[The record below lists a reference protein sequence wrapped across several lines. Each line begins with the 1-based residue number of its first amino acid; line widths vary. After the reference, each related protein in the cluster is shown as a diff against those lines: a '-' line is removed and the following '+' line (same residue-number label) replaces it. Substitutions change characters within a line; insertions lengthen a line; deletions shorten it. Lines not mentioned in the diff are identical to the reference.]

1 MHDVALTAD
10 EAGPEATLAD
20 SELVPP
26 GSRPAAGLQ
35 AQLKPRAEPD
45 TARQQAPRVQAASTE
60 GSTDSAAQGA
70 ADPVP
75 GPPRQPVAEQD
86 IDEEAQARA
95 ALARIRQAKSQ
106 ARPSPSAGAR
116 HTTVDMFDRLPP

>member
-10 EAGPEATLAD
+10 EAGPQSMLAD
-20 SELVPP
+20 SQLDPP
-26 GSRPAAGLQ
+26 GSGPAAGLQ
-35 AQLKPRAEPD
+35 AQLEPRTEPD
-45 TARQQAPRVQAASTE
+45 TARQQGPGAQVSNEANIPPAA
-60 GSTDSAAQGA
+60 GGA

-106 ARPSPSAGAR
+106 ARPSPSAGIR
-116 HTTVDMFDRLPP
+116 HSIVAVSEHLLL